1 MPDSLSVSELVLP
14 LFPLPD
20 LVHFPGTPLPLHIF
34 EPRYRQLVAELLAR
48 PEAERRIG
56 MILVARDADSGLT
69 ELLEPGCA
77 GRLISHQPL
86 ADGRSYI
93 VLLGEFRF
101 AVERE
106 LGGRPWRQA
115 VVRPLSE
122 HVPLVEAE
130 RADELE
136 REIRALAAGVARLS
150 AGRFPVD
157 PAEIAAAGRGGGL
170 MELVNRLAARLDLP
184 SLRKQTLLADAPL
197 ARAGE
202 IAGILRSRLRL
213 LESLDPFRH
222 LAARP
227 EAN

>member
-1 MPDSLSVSELVLP
+1 MSELVLP

-34 EPRYRQLVAELLAR
+34 QPRYRQLVAELLAR
-48 PEAERRIG
+48 PEQERRIG
-56 MILVARDADSGLT
+56 MILVARDADSGVS

-77 GRLISHQPL
+77 GRLVAHQPL
-86 ADGRSYI
+86 ADGRSNI

-106 LGGRPWRQA
+106 LSGRPWRQA

-122 HVPLVEAE
+122 QVPLLEAE
-130 RADELE
+130 RADELG
-136 REIRALAAGVARLS
+136 REITALAAAVARLS
-150 AGRFPVD
+150 EGRFPLD
-157 PAEIAAAGRGGGL
+157 SAELGGAGRPGGL

-184 SLRKQTLLADAPL
+184 ALRKQTLLADEPL

-213 LESLDPFRH
+213 LDSLDPFRH
-222 LAARP
+222 LAARS